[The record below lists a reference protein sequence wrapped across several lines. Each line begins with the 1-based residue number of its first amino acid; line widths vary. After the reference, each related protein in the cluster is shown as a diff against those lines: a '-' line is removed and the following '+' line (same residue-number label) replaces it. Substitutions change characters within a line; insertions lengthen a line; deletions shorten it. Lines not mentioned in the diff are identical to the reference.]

1 MTKLA
6 WCAALL
12 CACGNSSPAA
22 RHGHMDGPAGTG
34 SDAAPAVT
42 DARVF
47 LDAPAD
53 ARVFMDAPADAAQVF
68 LDAPPGTYP
77 LTVKNYLDWCSVS
90 VGGGAFSADAV
101 QVVNVM
107 PGTIP
112 LVAQPASTMFE
123 LAPGMWHH
131 TDGDAGTGDSGV
143 VAGGQSSAVKT
154 VGTAPACVWVCCP
167 FTTGVGCAIPDQC

>member
-12 CACGNSSPAA
+12 CACGSSSPAQ
-22 RHGHMDGPAGTG
+22 HGHIDAPSGTG
-34 SDAAPAVT
+34 SDAAPG
-42 DARVF
+42 DAPVIA
-47 LDAPAD
+47 DAPAD
-53 ARVFMDAPADAAQVF
+53 ARVFLDAPADAAQVF

-90 VGGGAFSADAV
+90 VAGGAFSADGV
-101 QVVNVM
+101 QVVNVA
-107 PGTIP
+107 PGTIS
-112 LVAQPASTMFE
+112 LVAQPASAAFE

-131 TDGDAGTGDSGV
+131 TDGDTGTGDSGV
-143 VAGGQSSAVKT
+143 VTNGRSSAVKT

-167 FTTGVGCAIPDQC
+167 FTNGTGCAIPDQC